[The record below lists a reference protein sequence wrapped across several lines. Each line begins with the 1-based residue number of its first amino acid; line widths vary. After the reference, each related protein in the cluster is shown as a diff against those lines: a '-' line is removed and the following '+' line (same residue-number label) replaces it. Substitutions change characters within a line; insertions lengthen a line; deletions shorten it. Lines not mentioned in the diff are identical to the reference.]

1 MTTANKLKQALREI
15 ADYPELDALELKSI
29 ARQALASSTE
39 NDTKQNFASEFR
51 ALMLKYGVKLE
62 IDRDEIYLYG
72 NDGKTVYIE
81 TNIPIDEINIVA
93 NRSGLCNKINV

>member
-1 MTTANKLKQALREI
+1 MTVVNDLKQALHEI

-29 ARQALASSTE
+29 ARQALASSAE
-39 NDTKQNFASEFR
+39 NRYEQDFASEFR
-51 ALMLKYGVKLE
+51 ALMLKYDVNFE

-81 TNIPIDEINIVA
+81 TNIPIEEINIVA
-93 NRSGLCNKINV
+93 NRSGICNKINV